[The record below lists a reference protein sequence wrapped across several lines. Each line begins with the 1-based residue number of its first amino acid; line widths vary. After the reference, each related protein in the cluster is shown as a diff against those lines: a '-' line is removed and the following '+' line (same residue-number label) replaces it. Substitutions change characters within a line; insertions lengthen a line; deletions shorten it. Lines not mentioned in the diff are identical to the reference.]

1 MPESMSYDAARA
13 TLIIGDG
20 EFAPVRR
27 EVWEYTVGGRNV
39 LRSWFNYRKKDPGG
53 KKTSPLDHLS
63 PRRWDPDWTTEAIDL
78 LTVLT
83 RLIALEP
90 AQADLL
96 ARIIAG
102 QLLSADDL
110 HAAGTR
116 WPSTPKDRHPHY
128 SYDSLRPAESPDG
141 QGTLG
146 I

>member
-1 MPESMSYDAARA
+1 MPPPRERARA
-13 TLIIGDG
+13 GLLAVIHGTGM
-20 EFAPVRR
+20 A
-27 EVWEYTVGGRNV
+27 VG
-39 LRSWFNYRKKDPGG
+39 PG
-53 KKTSPLDHLS
+53 LDH
-63 PRRWDPDWTTEAIDL
+63 RGNRL

-83 RLIALEP
+83 RLTALEP
-90 AQADLL
+90 AQAALL

-102 QLLSADDL
+102 PLLSADDL

-116 WPSTPKDRHPHY
+116 WPAMPKDRHPHY